1 MYRRKAITDLAH
13 DYLKAHVREGDVCVD
28 ATVGHGQDTA
38 LLCHLVGSTGRVY
51 GFDIQKEALD
61 HAARRL
67 EGDGLLPRCQLIL
80 ESHEHLHAH
89 VKDPRCI
96 VFNFGYLPGGDH
108 GIHTRRESSLKALE
122 SARQLLLP
130 GGFMTLCI
138 YSGKDSGFEEK
149 ESILAWLRALSP
161 REFTVVLT
169 DFINRPRNPPL
180 LAVVEKHP

>member
-28 ATVGHGQDTA
+28 ATVGHGKDTA
-38 LLCHLVGSTGRVY
+38 LLCRLVGKTGRVY
-51 GFDIQKEALD
+51 GFDIQEEALN
-61 HAARRL
+61 HASRRL
-67 EGDGLLPRCQLIL
+67 AEDGLLPRCQLIL
-80 ESHEHLHAH
+80 DSHEHLDTH

-108 GIHTRRESSLKALE
+108 GIRTQRASSLQALE
-122 SARQLLLP
+122 AARQLLLP

-149 ESILAWLRALSP
+149 EAVLSWLKSLPPRA
-161 REFTVVLT
+161 FTVVLT
-169 DFINRPRNPPL
+169 DFYNRPRNPPL
-180 LAVVEKHP
+180 FAVVEKHP